1 MSYDGRWANITQN
14 RHACQLSP
22 APQSCSVYVHVR
34 ARKVSLLSLSLSRS
48 LIYVSLSVSVAVS
61 VYIFPVPVPFRVP
74 VSITRAISLR
84 EGSSLASTFIE
95 RTRERE
101 REIYFS
107 EKYRNILAY
116 IRACP
121 SLLAI
126 RRRGLV
132 PNLAQLTDVLPTTRQ
147 YRQTLYPVLRS
158 SSPASHLNLI

>member
-1 MSYDGRWANITQN
+1 MSTFPCASILLRICP
-14 RHACQLSP
+14 RP
-22 APQSCSVYVHVR
+22 CSQG
-34 ARKVSLLSLSLSRS
+34 VS
-48 LIYVSLSVSVAVS
+48 SLSVPFSVSDICLSLCLCRCVCLHLPCPS
-61 VYIFPVPVPFRVP
+61 PFPCPRLNHAGDLSPWGFFP
-74 VSITRAISLR
+74 CEHIHR
-84 EGSSLASTFIE
+84 ENE
-95 RTRERE
+95 RERE

-132 PNLAQLTDVLPTTRQ
+132 PNLAQLTDVLPTIRQ